1 MPRPSSD
8 GDDEEDTAFGG
19 LAPRSGPQAEPVV
32 ARKPGRWGLAVGVVL
47 VLSLVAAIVFQL
59 VAR

>member
-1 MPRPSSD
+1 MPGPASD

-19 LAPRSGPQAEPVV
+19 LAPRSGPKAEPA
-32 ARKPGRWGLAVGVVL
+32 ARKPSRWGLVVGVLL
-47 VLSLVAAIVFQL
+47 VLGLVAAIVFQL

>member
-8 GDDEEDTAFGG
+8 GGDEVDTAFGG
-19 LAPRSGPQAEPVV
+19 LAPRSGPEAEPV
-32 ARKPGRWGLAVGVVL
+32 ARKPGRWGLVVGAVL
-47 VLSLVAAIVFQL
+47 VLGLVVAIVFQL